1 MAIAPITPS
10 QYELVENLFMT
21 SAPRPLIAGN
31 WKMNSTRSGAVEL
44 ATGLVDQ
51 TVAQG
56 PLPCELLVCPPAH
69 LLLPVLDVVKGT
81 NVALGGQDCHAEP
94 KGAHTGDVSAEMLM
108 DVGCSFVI
116 VGHSERRTNHEETDG
131 MVCEKAMAAHRAGL
145 IPIICVGETETQRDA
160 GEALQTVG
168 RQIADSLPDGVG
180 SSNTVVA
187 YEPVWA
193 IGTGR
198 TPTSQE
204 IADVHAAMRNQLVA
218 RFGSDSDGLR
228 LLYGGS
234 VNPGNAEEIMS
245 IDNVDGGLIGG
256 ASLKVET
263 FWPIVQAFA

>member
-1 MAIAPITPS
+1 
-10 QYELVENLFMT
+10 MT
-21 SAPRPLIAGN
+21 SAPRPLVAGN
-31 WKMNSTRSGAVEL
+31 WKMNGTKSEAVEL

-51 TVAQG
+51 CVAHG
-56 PLPCELLVCPPAH
+56 PLPCDLLVCPPAH
-69 LLLPVLDVVKGT
+69 LLVPVLDVVKGS
-81 NVALGGQDCHAEP
+81 NVVLGGQDCHAEP
-94 KGAHTGDVSAEMLM
+94 KGAHTGDVSAEMLV
-108 DVGCSFVI
+108 DAGCSFVI
-116 VGHSERRTNHEETDG
+116 VGHSERRTNHEETNR
-131 MVCEKAMAAHRAGL
+131 MVCEKATAAHRAGL
-145 IPIICVGETETQRDA
+145 IPVVCVGETEAQRDT

-168 RQIADSLPDGVG
+168 RQIADSLPDGVSG
-180 SSNTVVA
+180 SNTVIA

-204 IADVHAAMRNQLVA
+204 IAVVHTAMRDQLVE
-218 RFGSDSDGLR
+218 RFGSESDGLR

-245 IDNVDGGLIGG
+245 IENVDGGLIGG